1 MKRQFFPVTEAEAR
15 KNGVQFSSK
24 ENKEAQFPQQLRE
37 LRKEKGVSQAVLAS
51 ELGVSKST
59 IGLYETG
66 DTLPDAKTLHDLAV
80 YFGVTSD
87 YLLGLSKAREH
98 ENHVFAEETH
108 FSAST
113 IMRIVL
119 YSRNGRDDPISIRSR
134 LAFEYLLCTNEFQDL
149 LDELK
154 NYLDMSVPTE
164 EMSETD
170 THTFLHKY
178 ASFDKV
184 VSEQTGGRL
193 HVIRSDLVADV
204 LKERAQSKLAA
215 AFESIKATISE
226 NKAWDI
232 WDIRKEI

>member
-15 KNGVQFSSK
+15 KSGVQFSSK

-113 IMRIVL
+113 IARLLMF
-119 YSRNGRDDPISIRSR
+119 SKSGRDDTASIRSR
-134 LAFEYLLCTNEFQDL
+134 LAFEYLLYAPEFQDI

-154 NYLDMSVPTE
+154 CYLDMSVPTD
-164 EMSETD
+164 EMPETD
-170 THTFLHKY
+170 TYAFLRKY
-178 ASFDKV
+178 VGFDKV

-193 HVIRSDLVADV
+193 HVIRSDQMAEAF
-204 LKERAQSKLAA
+204 KAKAQSKLAS
-215 AFESIKATISE
+215 AFESIKKTISE